1 MSEYGSTTIGK
12 ETQNLEIAD
21 AFAPYSGVR
30 LSVGLDDDG
39 NELAY
44 FSGDE
49 TGRVLDV
56 ENPFGSQQ
64 MADNILASIQGFVYQ
79 PMYADGALLDPAAQ
93 IGDAVSVNDIYS
105 RICVRATTFGTL
117 MLSDVSSPASEEI
130 VHEYNI
136 PTPEERKFQRL
147 NYDMK
152 SEFKITNQA
161 ISAEVSARQSADSS
175 LSGRIDVNATA
186 ITAEVTARQQA
197 VASEASARQTAVN
210 SEANARNAAVTELS
224 GRIDVNATAITAKVS
239 KNSPSGQTAFGWA
252 LSDSEWRVFNQ
263 VGNILRA
270 TSAGL
275 EVKGKIQADEGYIG
289 GESGFV
295 IKQSAIYN
303 GITTFGEDRSTGIYI
318 GTDGIQLGNGFAVD
332 SSGAVRA
339 SDLRIIGGAITIG
352 EEGTTVQPVSVGD
365 FTFYN
370 WTSCPVNAVHK
381 PYFEYPAWYDVS
393 AVKQNGQIVSSSNYQ
408 KFGRTV
414 TLKGDYLESLGT
426 GTYPITVD
434 VVEVHEPPDP
444 IETGFF
450 TCYNWSYTNGAT
462 TNLPYFSIN
471 AGFHSTRVSAYRGST
486 NIGILVEG
494 EDYEITGSTVNING
508 YFLTHVFNAGTVL
521 HFRVMLEDQYGS
533 STTAD
538 TADIT
543 IYAPGS
549 SSTITAPNLV
559 ITAAEQIK
567 YFEVTNSGA
576 VTATDLTIL
585 GGSIRIGN
593 NFVVDASGNL
603 YAETGYFRGG
613 VSAGNVQYGSVD
625 GYFDGYGLTNG
636 TVTNDEVDNAI
647 NASLGYANF
656 SSDVFNGYDTATY
669 LSCNYL
675 KVLDADYVPTR
686 VTFKVTNEEGTY
698 DGRLT
703 LTVLARA

>member
-21 AFAPYSGVR
+21 AFDPYSGVR

-39 NELAY
+39 NELVY

-105 RICVRATTFGTL
+105 RICVRATSFGTL

-161 ISAEVSARQSADSS
+161 ISAEVSARQSADS
-175 LSGRIDVNATA
+175 A
-186 ITAEVTARQQA
+186 
-197 VASEASARQTAVN
+197 
-210 SEANARNAAVTELS
+210 LS

-239 KNSPSGQTAFGWA
+239 KNSPSGQTSFGWA

-263 VGNILRA
+263 SGNILRA

-295 IKQSAIYN
+295 IKSSAIYN

-381 PYFEYPAWYDVS
+381 PYFDYPAGYDVS
-393 AVKQNGQIVSSSNYQ
+393 AVKQNGQIVSSSYYQ

-414 TLKGDYLESLGT
+414 TLTGDYLESLGT
-426 GTYPITVD
+426 GTYPFTVD

-444 IETGFF
+444 FEDGGVTY
-450 TCYNWSYTNGAT
+450 YNWAVTRGAT
-462 TNLPYFSIN
+462 SNFPYLDLNSSF
-471 AGFHSTRVSAYRGST
+471 RVDRITAYRGST
-486 NIGILVEG
+486 SLGLLVVG
-494 EDYEITGSTVNING
+494 EDYEVSGHLVKFDG
-508 YFLTHVFNAGTVL
+508 YFETHSFNAGTVL
-521 HFRVMLEDQYGS
+521 MFKIEQIETGGMSFVIETPNLQ
-533 STTAD
+533 
-538 TADIT
+538 

-613 VSAGNVQYGSVD
+613 VSAGNVQYGNAD
-625 GYFDGYGLTNG
+625 GYFDGAGLSAG
-636 TVTNDEVDNAI
+636 TVEGGVGGAIADYTVETDNLVSAI
-647 NASLGYANF
+647 TASLANGESAYDAITNNGYIVVNNVDFRNYPVSWKAVRMADGTTGYAM
-656 SSDVFNGYDTATY
+656 
-669 LSCNYL
+669 C
-675 KVLDADYVPTR
+675 R
-686 VTFKVTNEEGTY
+686 
-698 DGRLT
+698 
-703 LTVLARA
+703 